1 MRLISKGIGDDKFNG
16 TCPRCRCRFES
27 TRKEL
32 SELLGPTVDM
42 YISFNGT
49 SVRYHIYVLCPECKK
64 ADVKMLVTETFIR
77 R

>member
-1 MRLISKGIGDDKFNG
+1 MRLISKGIGEDILNG
-16 TCPRCRCRFES
+16 TCPRCRCKFES

-42 YISFNGT
+42 YLSSNGS
-49 SVRYHIYVLCPECKK
+49 SVRRFIYVTCPECKK
-64 ADVKMLVTETFIR
+64 ANVQMIVTKTLIR

>member
-1 MRLISKGIGDDKFNG
+1 MRLISKGIGDDILNG
-16 TCPRCRCRFES
+16 TCPRCRCKFES

-42 YISFNGT
+42 YLSSNGS
-49 SVRYHIYVLCPECKK
+49 SVRRFIYVTCPECKK
-64 ADVKMLVTETFIR
+64 ANVQMIVTKTLIR